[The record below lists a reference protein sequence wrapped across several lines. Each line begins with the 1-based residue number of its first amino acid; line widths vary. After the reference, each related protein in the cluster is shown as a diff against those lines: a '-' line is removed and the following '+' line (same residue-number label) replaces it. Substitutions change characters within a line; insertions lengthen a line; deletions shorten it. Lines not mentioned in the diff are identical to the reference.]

1 MSKEALTKVR
11 EDGYEPGRCQ
21 SPPLTKSHLE
31 HTQIEAN
38 FSLL

>member
-1 MSKEALTKVR
+1 MSKEGLTKVR
-11 EDGYEPGRCQ
+11 GDGCKPGRGQ
-21 SPPLTKSHLE
+21 SPPLTKTHPE